1 MRTALVEN
9 ATDADSW
16 MLLSA
21 SAAMTAMTAA
31 AMQAVK
37 NTRMVNSSVKL
48 NSF

>member
-48 NSF
+48 NGF